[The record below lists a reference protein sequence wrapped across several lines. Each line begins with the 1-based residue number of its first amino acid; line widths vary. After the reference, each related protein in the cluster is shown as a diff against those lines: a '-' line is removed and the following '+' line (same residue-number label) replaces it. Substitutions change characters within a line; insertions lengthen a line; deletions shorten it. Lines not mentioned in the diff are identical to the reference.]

1 MLLTEHLPCS
11 VVYGIVEM
19 NLFVILMPSHSHRVK
34 FGYIEFHLL
43 IALQG
48 TVVCE
53 QANRIPDVALKF
65 VYKVEKEDGSSEG
78 PLGHTR

>member
-19 NLFVILMPSHSHRVK
+19 NLFVMLMPSHSRRVE

-53 QANRIPDVALKF
+53 QANRRPYVALQF
-65 VYKVEKEDGSSEG
+65 VYKDQKEDESSDG